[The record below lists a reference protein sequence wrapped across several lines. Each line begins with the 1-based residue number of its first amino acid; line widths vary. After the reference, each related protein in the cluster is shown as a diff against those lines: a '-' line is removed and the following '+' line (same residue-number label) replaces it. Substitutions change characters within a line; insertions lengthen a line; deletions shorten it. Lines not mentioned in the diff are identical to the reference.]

1 MIEKKCVSKAK
12 HNWKNIFDQKQL
24 NENIEIGLS
33 NYSTVSDMLCGSGKL
48 FLTNIQ
54 TYTTLNVFAVHYC
67 SKKNLD
73 IKPMIQG
80 KILRKPFFRLGNR
93 TGHKVTLQ

>member
-1 MIEKKCVSKAK
+1 MYE
-12 HNWKNIFDQKQL
+12 D
-24 NENIEIGLS
+24 IEIGLS
-33 NYSTVSDMLCGSGKL
+33 NYWTVSDMLCGGGKP
-48 FLTNIQ
+48 FLMNIR

-80 KILRKPFFRLGNR
+80 KILRKTFFSFN
-93 TGHKVTLQ
+93 

>member
-1 MIEKKCVSKAK
+1 
-12 HNWKNIFDQKQL
+12 
-24 NENIEIGLS
+24 
-33 NYSTVSDMLCGSGKL
+33 MLCGSGKL

-73 IKPMIQG
+73 IKPMNQG
-80 KILRKPFFRLGNR
+80 KILRKTFFFRLVNR
-93 TGHKVTLQ
+93 TGHKVKLQIKQKLNAIENEIYGD